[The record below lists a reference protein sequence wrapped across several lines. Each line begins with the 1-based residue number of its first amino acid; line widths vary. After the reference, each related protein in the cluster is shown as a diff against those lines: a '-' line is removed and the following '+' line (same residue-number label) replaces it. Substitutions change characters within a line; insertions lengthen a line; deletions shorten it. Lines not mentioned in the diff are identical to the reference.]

1 MNVVAGW
8 VNGTFIPLKRDAEMI
23 ADQLREGDRVIL
35 EFSFPQSDKKRGLY
49 HAMIAEIYAN
59 LPERL
64 ANNFFDVTH
73 FRHWLTIK
81 AGFAIENQTICDS
94 RAEARRLAAAL
105 TRDDHEHYS
114 IVEFKERVVT
124 KWTALSTSPRRMGGK
139 QFSELVDKVLALGAD
154 MIGVAPEDLRRHTE
168 RDAHV

>member
-1 MNVVAGW
+1 MKVVAGW
-8 VNGTFIPLKRDAEMI
+8 VNGTFIPLKRDAELI

-59 LPERL
+59 LPEHL

-81 AGFAIENQTICDS
+81 AGFAIENQTVCES

-105 TRDDHEHYS
+105 TKDDYEHYS
-114 IVEFKERVVT
+114 IVEVKDRVVT
-124 KWTALSTSPRRMGGK
+124 KWTALSTKKHKLGGQK
-139 QFSELVDKVLALGAD
+139 FSDLVDKVLALGAD
-154 MIGVAPEDLRRHTE
+154 MIGVAPEDLRKRE
-168 RDAHV
+168 REIGP